1 MRLIANTSF
10 WIVCLC
16 LLAARSASA
25 QGGDALIDY
34 NLGLV
39 AAGEGDEDGAY
50 KLYRKACMAQ
60 DGVVDAC
67 VAWGEMAAAR
77 ENTKD
82 VKRALGSAIMFD
94 PEDIRSRYTLALSL
108 IEKKDWIWAIEH
120 LEAAVPNAKTVEDAS
135 LIRYYLGY
143 SRYKNGELEE
153 AARQFAMAS
162 RSLPPLLDQRS
173 SFYRGIIARELG
185 KDEKAQALMDRVGDG
200 PDEDLAK
207 AAAARVSSWS
217 AFPRVEGFAGQVIGS
232 FGYNSHPTSS
242 FMDDASLGD
251 HSALESIFRGDV
263 IFGAGEYHHGFQ
275 AHFTAYRDQYW
286 AELGDSSEASE
297 FELRD
302 FNTTIFMLQ
311 LAYIGRGRAGGLEHE
326 LRIGFDTELGYMD
339 HMPVKQGKEWLRG
352 EDTFNMMGWAMGG
365 RVWWSM
371 AKDSS
376 SVWSVRFKLEVR
388 PNYMEDDRST
398 VRTRLRIMNNRWFL
412 DHTLQLKAL
421 VGGRYDRAYLD
432 PEVIKY
438 DRLLPEAWLDLKW
451 ITPVPRLSGLVGGK
465 LKYNWYMN
473 SKKNGANSF
482 RPTYL
487 PNPQFS
493 EEENLQFEQDYYSL
507 TRHDFEWEVMVEA
520 QVSLWSKAALGLRYI
535 HRKRYSNLD
544 GAPVPIVL
552 DEDTGEYSRME
563 TTDVGYGQDMVVL
576 ELRQRF

>member
-1 MRLIANTSF
+1 MRTTPNTAL

-25 QGGDALIDY
+25 GEGDALIDY

-39 AAGEGDEDGAY
+39 AEGEGDEDGAY
-50 KLYRKACMAQ
+50 KLYRKACMAE

-67 VAWGEMAAAR
+67 IAWGEMAAAR
-77 ENTKD
+77 ENTRD
-82 VKRALGSAIMFD
+82 VKRALSSAIMFD
-94 PEDIRSRYTLALSL
+94 PKDIRSRYALALSL
-108 IEKKDWIWAIEH
+108 MERKDWIWAIEH

-153 AARQFAMAS
+153 ASRQFAMAS

-173 SFYRGIIARELG
+173 SFYRGLIARELG
-185 KDEKAQALMDRVGDG
+185 KYEKAQALMDRVTEG
-200 PDEDLAK
+200 PNEDLAK
-207 AAAARVSSWS
+207 AAVARVGSWS
-217 AFPRVEGFAGQVIGS
+217 SFPRVEGFAGQVIGS

-242 FMDDASLGD
+242 FLDDASMGD
-251 HSALESIFRGDV
+251 SSALESIFRGDV

-275 AHFTAYRDQYW
+275 GNFTAYRDQYW
-286 AELGDSSEASE
+286 AELGGTSAERK
-297 FELRD
+297 FELQD
-302 FNTTIFMLQ
+302 FNTTLFMLQ

-326 LRIGFDTELGYMD
+326 LRVGFDTEIAYID
-339 HMPVKQGKEWLRG
+339 HMPVEQDSEWTRG
-352 EDTFNMMGWAMGG
+352 EDTFSMMGWAAGG
-365 RVWWSM
+365 RLWWSM
-371 AKDSS
+371 ARDPS

-398 VRTRLRIMNNRWFL
+398 VRTRLRIMNNRWFF

-438 DRLLPEAWLDLKW
+438 DRLLPEAWLDLRW

-473 SKKNGANSF
+473 SKKNGNNSF
-482 RPTYL
+482 RPAYL

-493 EEENLQFEQDYYSL
+493 EEENLQFEKDYYTL

-520 QVSLWSKAALGLRYI
+520 QVSLWKRAVLGLRYM
-535 HRKRYSNLD
+535 HRKRYSNMD
-544 GAPVPIVL
+544 GAPVPIIL
-552 DEDTGEYSRME
+552 DATTGDYLRME
-563 TTDVGYGQDMVVL
+563 ATDIGYGQDIVVL
-576 ELRQRF
+576 ELKQRF